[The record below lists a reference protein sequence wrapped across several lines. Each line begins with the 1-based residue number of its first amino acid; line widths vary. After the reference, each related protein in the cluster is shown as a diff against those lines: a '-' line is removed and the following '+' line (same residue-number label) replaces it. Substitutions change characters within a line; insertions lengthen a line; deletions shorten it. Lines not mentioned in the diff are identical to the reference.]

1 MSFEVGW
8 AFHPTLGADRDRGA
22 ECGHADVEG
31 EDLLEIS
38 STPTFPRGGRP
49 CLRRSR
55 IVSLTVPA
63 TVLLWLNVQQTIT
76 ASQGRDPSKKQGP
89 ESPAAA
95 LRDGFHR
102 KPLLNQILEDERLKD
117 RESDRTS
124 GLLRLLSGEPPR
136 PDVSLFPREEG
147 AADDF
152 ELLDAYSRAV
162 TSVVEQLAPAV
173 VAINVRKSGEVLGG
187 EAEGAGSGV
196 IIAPDGFIL
205 TNSHVVENVSKVSV
219 MLTDGRTM
227 QSDIIGTDPATD
239 LAVIRVSAGGLPIA
253 ELGNSESLRV
263 GQLVIAIGNPLGF
276 QSTVSAGVISA
287 LGRSLRGRS
296 GRLIENVIQT
306 DAALNP
312 GNSGGP
318 LVNSRGR
325 VVGINTAM
333 IFMAQGISFA
343 IPVNTAK
350 WVVGELVTHGKVR
363 RAYLGISAMVRQVT
377 GSQQNRLQLDK
388 PMVVQIISIEDG
400 GPAERAGIRE
410 GDIVISLDDQKI
422 STIDGMHQLLTRRP
436 PGSTVRVRVLRRGN
450 VRDHDIVLGE
460 LA

>member
-1 MSFEVGW
+1 
-8 AFHPTLGADRDRGA
+8 
-22 ECGHADVEG
+22 
-31 EDLLEIS
+31 
-38 STPTFPRGGRP
+38 
-49 CLRRSR
+49 
-55 IVSLTVPA
+55 
-63 TVLLWLNVQQTIT
+63 
-76 ASQGRDPSKKQGP
+76 
-89 ESPAAA
+89 
-95 LRDGFHR
+95 
-102 KPLLNQILEDERLKD
+102 LKN
-117 RESDRTS
+117 RESERTS
-124 GLLRLLSGEPPR
+124 GLLRLLSGEPAR
-136 PDVSLFPREEG
+136 PEVNLFQEGKG

-162 TSVVEQLAPAV
+162 TTVVERLAPAV
-173 VAINVRKSGEVLGG
+173 VAINVTKSGEALRG

-219 MLTDGRTM
+219 VLTDGRIM
-227 QSDIIGTDPATD
+227 KSDIIGTDPATD

-253 ELGNSESLRV
+253 ELGNSETLRV

-363 RAYLGISAMVRQVT
+363 RAYLGISAMIRQVT
-377 GSQQNRLQLDK
+377 GSQQNRLQLEK
-388 PMVVQIISIEDG
+388 PMVVQIIGIEAG
-400 GPAERAGIRE
+400 GPAEGAGIRE
-410 GDIVISLDDQKI
+410 GDIIISLDDQKI
-422 STIDGMHQLLTRRP
+422 STIDEIHQLLTRRP
-436 PGSTVRVRVLRRGN
+436 PGTPVRVSVLRRGS
-450 VRDHDIVLGE
+450 VRDHEIILGE